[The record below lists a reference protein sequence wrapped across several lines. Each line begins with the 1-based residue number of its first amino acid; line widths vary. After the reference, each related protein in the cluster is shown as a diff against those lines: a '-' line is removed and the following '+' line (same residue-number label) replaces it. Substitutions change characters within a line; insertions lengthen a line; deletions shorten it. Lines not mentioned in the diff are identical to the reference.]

1 MKLNYT
7 KSIKLNTNSLM
18 PNIGIGT
25 FGIKCPDV
33 LEQVLDVS
41 LETGYRLIDTAACY
55 KNEHLIGE
63 CLPKLLVKHNL
74 KREDVF
80 ITTKLAPKDLD
91 SKLAVKAF
99 EQSMSNLKTDYIDLY
114 LIHWPGR
121 RGKKVADPQNEE
133 FRKNAWKALEKIYLD
148 TKKIRN
154 LGVSNFT
161 KKHLMQ
167 MKEYS
172 SVVPAVNQCEL
183 HPDYLNQDVMD
194 YCKVNEIHYQAYSSL
209 GQGSLVSDDRMKG
222 LMKNFPNKTAAQVL
236 LKWGLQQGCSVLP
249 KSTNPKHII
258 ENFDVNN
265 FELTPSDIIT
275 IKNHIYA
282 NKKYA
287 WSPQLVA

>member
-7 KSIKLNTNSLM
+7 KSIKLNTNSKM
-18 PNIGIGT
+18 PSVGIGT
-25 FGIKCPDV
+25 FGIKCPKV
-33 LEQVLDVS
+33 LEKVLDVA

-63 CLPKLLVKHNL
+63 CLPKLLVKHSL
-74 KREDVF
+74 KREDIF

-91 SKLAVKAF
+91 SELAVKAF
-99 EQSMSNLKTDYIDLY
+99 EKSMDNLKVKYIDLY
-114 LIHWPGR
+114 LIHWPGK

-133 FRKNAWKALEKIYLD
+133 FRKNTWKSLEKIYLQS
-148 TKKIRN
+148 KKIRN

-161 KKHLMQ
+161 VKHLKQ

-172 SVVPAVNQCEL
+172 NVVPAVNQCEL

-194 YCKVNEIHYQAYSSL
+194 YCKANEIHYQAYSSL
-209 GQGSLVSDDRMKG
+209 GQGSLVSDERMES
-222 LMKNFPNKTAAQVL
+222 LMKHFPDKTAAQVL

-249 KSTNPKHII
+249 KSTNPKHIV
-258 ENFDVNN
+258 ENFDINK
-265 FELTPSDIIT
+265 FELTSNDMIT
-275 IKNHIYA
+275 IQNHIYQ

-287 WSPQLVA
+287 WSPHLVA